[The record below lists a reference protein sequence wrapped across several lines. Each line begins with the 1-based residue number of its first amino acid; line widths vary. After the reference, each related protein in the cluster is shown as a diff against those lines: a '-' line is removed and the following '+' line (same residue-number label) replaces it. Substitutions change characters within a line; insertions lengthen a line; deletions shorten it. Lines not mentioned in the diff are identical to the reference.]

1 MAEIALKALG
11 AGPPVATAGS
21 DPAAEPTVADVWA
34 ECDLGF
40 VLLLHR
46 RDDGYFAEE
55 VYYSLRGRDD
65 GAEEGWAACDHL
77 GGGLLGFDPE
87 DATSREEVLAGHA
100 MAIVTESES
109 MVYTGRSVEKEG
121 DELLRVVELLV
132 SAEVDVLEIENLT
145 RPSQYRRSLSSA
157 LALLVLLPG
166 DRIRVRAARSTRS
179 GCIPVGEVIELSHTP
194 DSATRGDWL

>member
-1 MAEIALKALG
+1 MSEIALEALG
-11 AGPPVATAGS
+11 AGPPVATAGTYRT
-21 DPAAEPTVADVWA
+21 AEPTVADVWT
-34 ECDLGF
+34 ERHLGF
-40 VLLLHR
+40 VLLYHR

-55 VYYSLRGRDD
+55 LYYSLRGSDD

-77 GGGLLGFDPE
+77 SGGLLGFDPE
-87 DATSREEVLAGHA
+87 DASSREEVLAGNA

-109 MVYTGRSVEKEG
+109 MVYTGRLAENEG

-132 SAEVDVLEIENLT
+132 SAEADVLEIENLT
-145 RPSQYRRSLSSA
+145 RPSHYRRSLPSA

-179 GCIPVGEVIELSHTP
+179 GCIPVGDVIELSHSP
-194 DSATRGDWL
+194 NSATRSGWL

>member
-11 AGPPVATAGS
+11 AGLPAATAGT
-21 DPAAEPTVADVWA
+21 DRTAEPIVADVWT
-34 ECDLGF
+34 EHDLGF

-65 GAEEGWAACDHL
+65 GAEEGWTGCDHL
-77 GGGLLGFDPE
+77 SGGLLGFDPE
-87 DATSREEVLAGHA
+87 DASARVEVLAGHT

-109 MVYTGRSVEKEG
+109 LVHTGRVAENEG
-121 DELLRVVELLV
+121 DELVRVVEILV
-132 SAEVDVLEIENLT
+132 TPEADVLEIENLT
-145 RPSQYRRSLSSA
+145 RPSRHRRSLPSA

-166 DRIRVRAARSTRS
+166 DRIRVRAARSAQS
-179 GCIPVGEVIELSHTP
+179 GHIPVGDVLELSHSP
-194 DSATRGDWL
+194 DSTTDSDWL